1 MKPPLHIAL
10 RQIVQGHTA
19 DIYSDENLISF
30 LFDFSEFNPPSL
42 RFVMK
47 SIVAGGY
54 AAQLAEFKGQND
66 NWSVFVNESV
76 GKIVRREGFEERFV
90 RFCFQC
96 LAYGI
101 GLTENVDFTLLKDES
116 EDITTAENNL
126 DAIHQKEGQTA
137 NSGNDSIHHQKSAS
151 SQSGSK
157 TDRLS
162 GIFFA
167 AALCMI
173 VVCIYL
179 GIRYYNKNKEENN
192 NIIQSVQTI
201 GKQPE
206 VDDAENDEDLTE
218 LPMPGNYR
226 NDADRTDAYKRKTTE
241 ENYDHVYA
249 FSSSY
254 KGMAKVTKNGK
265 YGLIDKDSNEVV
277 PPLYD
282 YLYSF
287 SSSYGGMMKVE
298 KKGKYGL
305 LNEKGRVVL
314 PIEYDYLYSFSSSYG
329 GLMKV
334 EKNKKYGLVNK
345 QGEVVLPV
353 EYDYLYS
360 FSSSYGGLMKVE
372 KNSKYGLVDKKGN
385 VELPVKYDYIYSYKN
400 GTAVVEYQGKKGKV
414 DHNGQFIQE

>member
-1 MKPPLHIAL
+1 M
-10 RQIVQGHTA
+10 QGHTA
-19 DIYSDENLISF
+19 DIYSDEKLISF
-30 LFDFSEFNPPSL
+30 LSDFSEFNPPPL

-54 AAQLAEFKGQND
+54 ATQLAEMKGQND
-66 NWSVFVNESV
+66 NWRVFVNECV
-76 GKIVRREGFEERFV
+76 GKVVRREGFEERFV
-90 RFCFQC
+90 CFCFQC

-116 EDITTAENNL
+116 EDITTTENNL
-126 DAIHQKEGQTA
+126 NDKHQKDGQTT

-157 TDRLS
+157 NDRLS

-173 VVCIYL
+173 VVCLYL
-179 GIRYYNKNKEENN
+179 GIRYYNKNKEEDNK
-192 NIIQSVQTI
+192 IIKSEQTVV
-201 GKQPE
+201 KQPK
-206 VDDAENDEDLTE
+206 VDYTKDNEDFTGLSVPSDYRDDE
-218 LPMPGNYR
+218 
-226 NDADRTDAYKRKTTE
+226 DRTDAYKRKTTK

-298 KKGKYGL
+298 KNGKYGL

-345 QGEVVLPV
+345 QGEEVLPV

-372 KNSKYGLVDKKGN
+372 KNRKYGLVDKKGN
-385 VELPVKYDYIYSYKN
+385 VELPVRYDYIYSYKN
-400 GTAVVEYQGKKGKV
+400 GTAVVEYQGKKGEV
-414 DHNGQFIQE
+414 DQNGRFVRE

>member
-1 MKPPLHIAL
+1 M
-10 RQIVQGHTA
+10 QYHTA
-19 DIYSDENLISF
+19 DIYSDEKLISF
-30 LFDFSEFNPPSL
+30 LSDFSEFNPPSL
-42 RFVMK
+42 RFVLK

-54 AAQLAEFKGQND
+54 AAQLAELKGQND
-66 NWSVFVNESV
+66 NWRVFVNECV

-90 RFCFQC
+90 SFCFQC

-101 GLTENVDFTLLKDES
+101 GLTDNVDFTLLKDEPG
-116 EDITTAENNL
+116 DITTAENNL
-126 DAIHQKEGQTA
+126 DAIQQKKGQTA
-137 NSGNDSIHHQKSAS
+137 NSESGAIHQNGAS
-151 SQSGSK
+151 SLSGSK
-157 TDRLS
+157 TGRLS

-173 VVCIYL
+173 VVCLYL

-192 NIIQSVQTI
+192 NIIQSAQTV
-201 GKQPE
+201 GKQSE
-206 VDDAENDEDLTE
+206 VDYAEDNEDFTE
-218 LPMPGNYR
+218 LPKTSNYQ
-226 NDADRTDAYKRKTTE
+226 DYEDRTDAYERKTTKGD
-241 ENYDHVYA
+241 YDHVYA

-287 SSSYGGMMKVE
+287 STSYGGMMKVE

-372 KNSKYGLVDKKGN
+372 KNRKYGLVNKKGN
-385 VELPVKYDYIYSYKN
+385 VELPVRYDYIYSYKN
-400 GTAVVEYQGKKGKV
+400 GTAVVEYQGKKGEV
-414 DHNGQFIQE
+414 DQNGQFVQK